1 MSSVTRNVITVAFG
15 STARGRGV
23 IVIIVI
29 HKLPNKASSYCS
41 GPLPALRSVDR
52 RPAQSD
58 QLVFD
63 RLEPFRQS
71 PPLFRS
77 ACAHSTAIRTE
88 PIPTPTVD
96 FSATQAA

>member
-1 MSSVTRNVITVAFG
+1 
-15 STARGRGV
+15 
-23 IVIIVI
+23 
-29 HKLPNKASSYCS
+29 
-41 GPLPALRSVDR
+41 LPAPRSVDR

-96 FSATQAA
+96 FSATQAAWPLLRNAIRTRRSGFAA